1 MYPPP
6 QELRSLRA
14 ENARAGHQ
22 KDSFTPY
29 AELKETHASVVFL
42 VGARAFKLKKPVDL
56 GFLDQS
62 TREKRLAACRRELD
76 LNRRLAPDVYLGI
89 SDVLGIDGLPEDH
102 LLVMSRMPAQRR
114 LAHLVRSGAELAD
127 DLRELA
133 RTVAIFHLRCARNA
147 QVSACGTVDAVRRR
161 WQRNFEE
168 AWPFVGVQLDSDA
181 YDDIRSLAENYLR
194 GRGPLFAARIAVG
207 AVVDGHGDLLAED
220 VFCLPDGP
228 RILDCLEFDS
238 ALRCL
243 DRIDDVACLAMDL
256 ERLGDPDAA
265 RFFLD
270 SYLSISGD
278 RPPASLIS
286 HYLAY
291 RAFVR
296 AKVACLP
303 GAAETGGVAEQLL
316 QLARRHLHEAQVS
329 LVLLGGPPGTGKS
342 TVSRTMAPLGVT
354 VLSSDEVRKELAG
367 LPPTASATAP
377 LGQGIYTEAWTARTY
392 EELLARARRLLGLGD
407 SVVLDATVAD
417 ARYRDQAARLAA
429 ETCSG
434 LASFVCDLPEDLVV
448 QRMASRRGSPSDAD
462 LSIATVVKERFDDWP
477 SAVVVDTSQPVAAVT
492 AKVMHRLQPWRA
504 SSSLVRP
511 RPAAD

>member
-14 ENARAGHQ
+14 ENARADHQ

-42 VGARAFKLKKPVDL
+42 VGARAFKLKKPVNL

-89 SDVLGIDGLPEDH
+89 SDVLGIDGLPADH
-102 LLVMSRMPAQRR
+102 LLVMRRMPAQRR
-114 LAHLVRSGAELAD
+114 LAHLVRSGAELSD
-127 DLRELA
+127 DLQELA
-133 RTVAIFHLRCARNA
+133 RNIAIFHRRCARNA

-161 WQRNFEE
+161 WQANFEE

-194 GRGPLFAARIAVG
+194 GRGPLFAERIGIG
-207 AVVDGHGDLLAED
+207 AIVDGHGDLLAED

-238 ALRCL
+238 ALRYL

-265 RFFLD
+265 RLFLD
-270 SYLSISGD
+270 TYLSISGD

-303 GAAETGGVAEQLL
+303 GAAETGGVGPTSCSSWPVDTST
-316 QLARRHLHEAQVS
+316 RRRCRSCCSAV
-329 LVLLGGPPGTGKS
+329 
-342 TVSRTMAPLGVT
+342 RRAP
-354 VLSSDEVRKELAG
+354 
-367 LPPTASATAP
+367 
-377 LGQGIYTEAWTARTY
+377 
-392 EELLARARRLLGLGD
+392 
-407 SVVLDATVAD
+407 
-417 ARYRDQAARLAA
+417 
-429 ETCSG
+429 
-434 LASFVCDLPEDLVV
+434 
-448 QRMASRRGSPSDAD
+448 ASRRCRGPWPRRWVSACCP
-462 LSIATVVKERFDDWP
+462 ATRC
-477 SAVVVDTSQPVAAVT
+477 A
-492 AKVMHRLQPWRA
+492 R
-504 SSSLVRP
+504 SLLGCRRQRRQRP
-511 RPAAD
+511 RSARGSTPRRGPRGPTRSCWFGPGAS